1 MGFRNIITGG
11 GKSRLAHAGGLLLR
25 ALLAVAMVSFSAG
38 TAEAKTKKKTST
50 KSSSSSKK
58 KGSSSKNTA
67 KKPVSLDEV
76 PLKASNYP
84 AEISG
89 RIALYN
95 EEVSEINAVRKK
107 DPAMAK
113 ARGEVLKIRKES
125 FDQYGTFMASMKGG
139 ETDKIRKAVASNGWY
154 KGMPQIAFVASQGL
168 PDDLVSGKDSRLTLI
183 YKSGSYHFEKGRLR
197 SYDKVR

>member
-1 MGFRNIITGG
+1 MAYRNIITWRA
-11 GKSRLAHAGGLLLR
+11 KSRLAHTGGILLR
-25 ALLAVAMVSFSAG
+25 ALLAIAVVSLCAG
-38 TAEAKTKKKTST
+38 TAEAKTKKKTSS

-58 KGSSSKNTA
+58 KSSSA
-67 KKPVSLDEV
+67 KKPVSLNEV
-76 PLKASNYP
+76 PLKAANYP

-125 FDQYGTFMASMKGG
+125 FDQYGAFMASMKGG
-139 ETDKIRKAVASNGWY
+139 EADKIRKAVATNGWY

-168 PDDLVSGKDSRLTLI
+168 PDDLVSSKDSRLTLI